1 VEYQGHMQTV
11 KVTGPDFRIYY
22 HGEAGTERLLAGLQ
36 KKYRRRTIIKF
47 PGKATF
53 HWQNPPKQN
62 PP

>member
-36 KKYRRRTIIKF
+36 KKIPTADNHKISRKGHISLAKS
-47 PGKATF
+47 P
-53 HWQNPPKQN
+53 
-62 PP
+62 